1 MASIVTQP
9 GRIVFKLDTGEMNGD
24 KAVYRNLSIGGV
36 KGDAQAGDLAD
47 AASEI
52 SGLVDLPVAE
62 ISLQRTEIL
71 EI

>member
-1 MASIVTQP
+1 MASIVMQP
-9 GRIVFKLDTGEMNGD
+9 GRIVFKLDTGETDGD

-36 KGDAQAGDLAD
+36 KGDAQADDLAD
-47 AASEI
+47 VAAEI
-52 SGLVDLPVAE
+52 SGLADLPVAG

>member
-24 KAVYRNLSIGGV
+24 KAVCRNLSIGGV
-36 KGDAQAGDLAD
+36 KGEAQAENLAD
-47 AASEI
+47 VAAEI
-52 SGLVDLPVAE
+52 SGLADLPVVE